1 MTTADSTK
9 KLEKVSNKSEPKK
22 TELKKSDSV
31 KNEAGKTEA
40 LSTPG
45 TSEKKPQS
53 ASQTSISH
61 FSSVSTPEY
70 RKGWDNIFG
79 ARKEITEHNETAKRG
94 LPKILSV
101 ENQDIET
108 SLRHALDELFEIIAL
123 KEGYEFKELKKFT
136 SLTYKITCEFQEK

>member
-1 MTTADSTK
+1 MTTADGTK
-9 KLEKVSNKSEPKK
+9 KIEKVSNKSEPKK

-53 ASQTSISH
+53 ASQASISH

-79 ARKEITEHNETAKRG
+79 ARKEITEHNETAKRD
-94 LPKILSV
+94 LPKLLSV
-101 ENQDIET
+101 ENKDIET
-108 SLRHALDELFEIIAL
+108 SLRHVLDEVFEIIAL
-123 KEGYEFKELKKFT
+123 KKGYEFKELKKIANL
-136 SLTYKITCEFQEK
+136 SYKISCEFQKK

>member
-1 MTTADSTK
+1 MTTADGTK
-9 KLEKVSNKSEPKK
+9 KIEKVSNKSEPKK

-79 ARKEITEHNETAKRG
+79 AHKEITEHNETAKRD
-94 LPKILSV
+94 LPKLLSV
-101 ENQDIET
+101 ENKDIET
-108 SLRHALDELFEIIAL
+108 SLRHVLDEVFETIAV
-123 KEGYEFKELKKFT
+123 KEGYEFKELKKFANL
-136 SLTYKITCEFQEK
+136 SYKISCEFKRK